1 MNADK
6 ALDTHVVRGPSFA
19 VQVEAIA
26 VLRRASSFF
35 ALPHTTVHTYIH
47 TYTHTYR
54 HTNIHTYMSR
64 QIHEHNTV
72 RARIGTCAPA
82 TCYSTTVLSSAQCL
96 KRQFIS
102 ITSGGKR
109 RRKDAVALQRP
120 TAQCSGAVGRF
131 GMSELAIAA
140 TPLPNGLNSSCC
152 KGRAHRFPIQRC
164 VDVFIP

>member
-35 ALPHTTVHTYIH
+35 ALPHTTV
-47 TYTHTYR
+47 

-164 VDVFIP
+164 VDVFIPYRFTAHPPR